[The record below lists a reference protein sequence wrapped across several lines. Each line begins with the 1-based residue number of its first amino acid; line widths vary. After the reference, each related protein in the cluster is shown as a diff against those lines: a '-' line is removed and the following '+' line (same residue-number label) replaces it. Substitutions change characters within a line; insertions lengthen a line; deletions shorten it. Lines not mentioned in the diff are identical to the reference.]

1 MQHKVSVLMKE
12 NCKMDC
18 RCDRCGKVFPREI
31 EARQDQTLQR
41 ISVVG
46 GSASVFG
53 AGKRVEAIICQSC
66 MLTLIKDFCRV
77 AEPEALVE
85 GGTPIGL
92 LGVSRY
98 TLDRLV
104 ESGVV
109 TIEQLCRMEET
120 EVKKA
125 AGGSS
130 SFREVLDAL
139 QAKSFK
145 RAA

>member
-1 MQHKVSVLMKE
+1 M
-12 NCKMDC
+12 
-18 RCDRCGKVFPREI
+18 
-31 EARQDQTLQR
+31 
-41 ISVVG
+41 VG

-109 TIEQLCRMEET
+109 TIEQLCRMEEI

-130 SFREVLDAL
+130 SVREVVDAL
-139 QAKSFK
+139 QARSFK
-145 RAA
+145 LAA